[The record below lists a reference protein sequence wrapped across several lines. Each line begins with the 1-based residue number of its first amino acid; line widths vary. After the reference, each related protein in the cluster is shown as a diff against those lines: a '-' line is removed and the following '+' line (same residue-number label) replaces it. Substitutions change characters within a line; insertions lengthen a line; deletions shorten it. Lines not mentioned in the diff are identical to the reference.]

1 MAAQTRR
8 SKEQR
13 ARPRLSPDA
22 WLDAARHSLIDGGVA
37 AVKIERLAT
46 ALGVTIGSFYWH
58 FKNRAALLKALLADW
73 RSTNTAAMAAA
84 ARRSGTSAFE
94 RFDAFVNVWVDESD
108 YSPAYDSAVR
118 EWARSSAEARA
129 AVREV
134 DLLRIALLR
143 EIFADLGYDDD
154 RAEVRARITYFHQIG
169 YYALDLRDDS
179 ATRLR
184 LRPLYFEALRDGPG
198 RGPK

>member
-1 MAAQTRR
+1 MTAQNRR
-8 SKEQR
+8 SGEQR
-13 ARPRLSPDA
+13 ARLRLTPGE
-22 WLDAARHSLIDGGVA
+22 WLRAARTALIDGGIA
-37 AVKIERLAT
+37 TVKIERLAVG
-46 ALGVTIGSFYWH
+46 LGVTIGSFYWH
-58 FKNRAALLKALLADW
+58 FKNRAALLAALLADW
-73 RSTNTAAMAAA
+73 RTANTAAMAAA
-84 ARRSGTSAFE
+84 AQRSGVSALE
-94 RFDAFVNVWVDESD
+94 RFDAFVNVWVEPSE

-118 EWARSSAEARA
+118 EWARSAPEVRA

-134 DLLRIALLR
+134 DALRVQLLR
-143 EIFADLGYDDD
+143 EIFVDLGYDDD

-198 RGPK
+198 RATE